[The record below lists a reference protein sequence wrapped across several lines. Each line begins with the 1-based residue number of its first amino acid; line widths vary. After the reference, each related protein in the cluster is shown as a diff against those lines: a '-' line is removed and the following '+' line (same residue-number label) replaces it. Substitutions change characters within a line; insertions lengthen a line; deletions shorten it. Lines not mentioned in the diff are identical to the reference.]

1 MGSVL
6 RRRVAAAARRVPPGG
21 RPGRFTLIEL
31 LVVIAIIAILA
42 AMLLPA
48 LSKARE
54 KARTISCL
62 NNQKQSSLGL
72 LMYCDDNRER
82 YPQGDAVAWGDGG
95 WPSGLHGGYVDRI
108 WRYVNSQAVFLCPTD
123 ETRNNLTHGNGEG
136 HTFGS
141 DYLEGTYPDQPFS
154 YAYNYDLYSRTN
166 SALKYPSQTCLV
178 AESSERPYVYRVIV
192 SANAFLDPDHVRMA
206 GGCRHSNG
214 QNIGFLDG
222 HAMWVRREQLRPIY
236 TY

>member
-1 MGSVL
+1 M
-6 RRRVAAAARRVPPGG
+6 PGG

-192 SANAFLDPDHVRMA
+192 SPNAFLDPDHVRMA